1 MVILL
6 VIVNLVNL
14 MKNYIEE
21 FRKGEFKWWDT
32 YQDNF
37 MCINDYPLGDEIEAF
52 ITEAIQSAKKEAV
65 EKSDK
70 EWQIAIGHTCDACYK
85 KIVNRMG
92 QKAK

>member
-1 MVILL
+1 
-6 VIVNLVNL
+6 

-21 FRKGEFKWWDT
+21 FDKEFDT
-32 YQDNF
+32 RIKEYCKYSGDNIF
-37 MCINDYPLGDEIEAF
+37 LIFSDEIKAF

-65 EKSDK
+65 EESDK

-92 QKAK
+92 QKAKELLK